1 MSKHF
6 KSNQSMESKQTNVLG
21 EPLESCSTDP
31 MTGYFRDGCCNTDQ
45 YDRGSHTVC
54 AVVTDEFL
62 QYSLSRGNDLI
73 TPRPEYQFPGLKAGD
88 SWCLCAMRWA
98 EAQAAGCAPYVN
110 LAATNIK
117 TLDIVQL
124 DLLTAYAIKLH

>member
-1 MSKHF
+1 MKR
-6 KSNQSMESKQTNVLG
+6 KQRNVLG
-21 EPLESCSTDP
+21 NELASCSTDP
-31 MTGYFRDGCCNTDQ
+31 MTGYFRDGRCNTDQ

-73 TPRPEYQFPGLKAGD
+73 TPRPEYEFMGLKAGD

-98 EAQAAGCAPYVN
+98 EAEAAGCAPRVN
-110 LAATNIK
+110 LAATNEK
-117 TLDIVQL
+117 TLELIPL
-124 DLLTAYAIKLH
+124 ETLRAYSIDLH

>member
-1 MSKHF
+1 MKR
-6 KSNQSMESKQTNVLG
+6 KQRNVLG
-21 EPLESCSTDP
+21 NELVSYSTDP

-73 TPRPEYQFPGLKAGD
+73 TPRPEYEFVGLKAGD

-98 EAQAAGCAPYVN
+98 EAEAAGCAPRVN
-110 LAATNIK
+110 LAATNEK
-117 TLDIVQL
+117 TLELIPFETL
-124 DLLTAYAIKLH
+124 KAYSIDLH

>member
-1 MSKHF
+1 MK
-6 KSNQSMESKQTNVLG
+6 EKQTNVLG
-21 EPLESCSTDP
+21 GELQSCSTDP
-31 MTGYFRDGCCNTDQ
+31 MTGFFRDGCCNTDQ

-54 AVVTDEFL
+54 AVVTDSFL

-73 TPRPEYQFPGLKAGD
+73 TPHPEYDFPGLKAGD

-98 EAQAAGCAPYVN
+98 EAEAAGCAPRVN

-117 TLDIVQL
+117 TLEIVPL
-124 DLLTAYAIKLH
+124 ETLRAHGIDLH